1 MTNTLPEL
9 MAKGLTE
16 EEAKILNRWLEEGK
30 PGLSKY
36 KAERLGEIYCLGYSC
51 RDIQKWFPEYPL
63 EVLLW
68 ARVHYK
74 WDAVREQYRSVVQQD
89 TLHAALAARMDGVRF
104 LSDLMTATHVHWRK
118 QLLDYIA
125 DPENAEAPKFLPK
138 DMYGY
143 QVLINMLKDVTTPA
157 QGKKSDG
164 GEENSPLVSVN
175 ISTDGKAVSVSPV
188 TQTDIKAALIKDAA
202 RAKGE

>member
-1 MTNTLPEL
+1 
-9 MAKGLTE
+9 MA
-16 EEAKILNRWLEEGK
+16 REGK

-143 QVLINMLKDVTTPA
+143 QVLINMLKDVTTPGA
-157 QGKKSDG
+157 GQEVRWRRRELATRFGQYLDRRKGRQREPRHPDRHQGRSH
-164 GEENSPLVSVN
+164 
-175 ISTDGKAVSVSPV
+175 
-188 TQTDIKAALIKDAA
+188 Q
-202 RAKGE
+202 RRRKGQGRVRYVESQ